1 MKPDERTPRGTLVTD
16 DVDAAAALLRAGALV
31 AFPTETVYGLGARA
45 DDAAAVARIFVAKGR
60 PADNPVIVHA
70 ADRAGLAAVVGAWP
84 AAAEAL
90 AALWPAPLTLVVPRA
105 AGVPD
110 VVTAGRGSVGVRV
123 PDHARA
129 RALLAAAGVPIAA
142 PSANV
147 SGRPSATRA
156 EDVLA
161 DLDGRVA
168 CVLRDVPGARVGLE
182 STVVDTTSDPPCIL
196 RPGAIAL
203 AALRARVG
211 RLVARPPDGDDAAAA
226 RSPGTRHP
234 HYAPRA
240 RVRIVDGP
248 SPARDTAWIGVTTP
262 PPGYTRVVV
271 VADVVAYAAA
281 LYATFRDVDA
291 AGLAAIDCE
300 RVPEDG
306 LGVALMDRLRRA
318 ADAQT

>member
-1 MKPDERTPRGTLVTD
+1 MKTLVTD
-16 DVDAAAALLRAGALV
+16 DVAAAAALLRAGELV

-45 DDAAAVARIFVAKGR
+45 DDADAVARIFAAKGR

-70 ADRAGLAAVVGAWP
+70 AERAALDGVVAAWP

-110 VVTAGRGSVGVRV
+110 VVTAGRDTVGVRV

-129 RALLAAAGVPIAA
+129 RTLLAAAGVPIAA

-196 RPGAIAL
+196 RPGALTL
-203 AALRARVG
+203 ATLRARVG
-211 RLVARPPDGDDAAAA
+211 RLVARPPDGDVAAAA

-240 RVRIVDGP
+240 RVQLVDAP
-248 SPARDTAWIGVTTP
+248 APARDTAWLGLTRP
-262 PPGYTRVVV
+262 PPGYGHVVIT
-271 VADVVAYAAA
+271 ADVAAYAAA

-291 AGLAAIDCE
+291 AGLAKIHCE

-318 ADAQT
+318 AAAQT